1 MKTKITDRF
10 VDLYNLSFYLLVM
23 LALVGSISY
32 ALKQLRGHYLYFTL
46 DDAQAPGFFLGAL
59 LIVVAAFVT
68 VLGLLGPVAYSP
80 SQLFWRYSGLIPA
93 SKNPWKQPAM
103 WGALGLWALVVTS
116 FAIIF
121 TPLTPPQLCAV
132 LTAACLYGAVL
143 VHGAI
148 GVQASGH
155 WRLLAGWGVLALVT
169 GLGLVLAT
177 TCDLLPGYDPTS
189 TAQLCAAGIL
199 GSGFLGAL
207 AYGLAG
213 TRTNLTWYA
222 LTSAYG
228 RSAILFQGLRN
239 LGGADGYRYY
249 GSQSVR
255 FRRRVLSARPLLLSL
270 AALADS
276 TGPFFLILVLTIP
289 FAILG
294 GVALGQ
300 AGASVVIAVGAWMV
314 ASLYRWLT
322 REWAA
327 NLPLRGWLSAPYFS
341 TVLGFAGGATL
352 AASCYVLVMAL
363 IFQLPLLSALT
374 GFIFGLATALGEHNP
389 PLTYNYDLV
398 ITLPEGL
405 VIPIEP
411 ASALFRVMLEILSV
425 SLLLGI
431 GKPWAVLIPLGIL
444 GSRLYEHY
452 RKGHPAH

>member
-10 VDLYNLSFYLLVM
+10 VDLYNLGFYLLVM

-46 DDAQAPGFFLGAL
+46 NDAQAPGFFLGAL
-59 LIVVAAFVT
+59 LMVVAAFVT
-68 VLGLLGPVAYSP
+68 VLGLLGPIAYSP
-80 SQLFWRYSGLIPA
+80 SQLFWRYSGLTPA
-93 SKNPWKQPAM
+93 SKNPWKQPAT
-103 WGALGLWALVVTS
+103 WGVLGLWTLVVTS

-132 LTAACLYGAVL
+132 LAMTCLYGVVL
-143 VHGAI
+143 LHGVI
-148 GVQASGH
+148 GIQARGN
-155 WRLLAGWGVLALVT
+155 WRVLAVWAGLALLV
-169 GLGLVLAT
+169 GLGLVLTT
-177 TCDLLPGYDPTS
+177 TCELLPGGDPTN

-199 GSGFLGAL
+199 GIGFLGAL
-207 AYGLAG
+207 GYGLAG
-213 TRTNLTWYA
+213 ARMNLTWYA

-228 RSAILFQGLRN
+228 RSALLFQGLRN

-255 FRRRVLSARPLLLSL
+255 FRRRVLSAHSLLLSL

-276 TGPFFLILVLTIP
+276 TGPFFLIIALSIP

-300 AGASVVIAVGAWMV
+300 AGASIVIAVGAWLV
-314 ASLYRWLT
+314 ATLYRWLT

-341 TVLGFAGGATL
+341 TLLGFAGGATV
-352 AASCYVLVMAL
+352 AASCYVLIMAL

-374 GFIFGLATALGEHNP
+374 GFIFGLATALGEPNP

-398 ITLPEGL
+398 ITLPEGM

-411 ASALFRVMLEILSV
+411 VSALMSV
-425 SLLLGI
+425 ATQIVSVGLLLGI
-431 GKPWAVLIPLGIL
+431 NTPWAVLIPLGIL
-444 GSRLYEHY
+444 GYRLHTHY
-452 RKGHPAH
+452 RKGRPAQ